1 VKCSAHHQKYPN
13 RRLYDTETSNYI
25 TLSEVKQLV
34 LSQTE
39 FRVVDA
45 KSNEDLTRNILMQI
59 ILDEEGNHGA
69 PMFTSEVLTQIIRF
83 YGHAMQGVMGSF
95 LEKSIHSFIDVQQKL
110 QDQAKALYGEAPKVN
125 TEIWSQFFK
134 NQVPGAPNIMGNYL
148 EQSANMFL
156 DIQEQMQT
164 SVVYF
169 RHLSLQNAA
178 GRAMLRRPPN
188 SPRPSRNR
196 PPSARL
202 SLSTGAAQAAPNRSS

>member
-1 VKCSAHHQKYPN
+1 VSAARIIKKYPN

-34 LSQTE
+34 LAQTE

-45 KSNEDLTRNILMQI
+45 KSNEDLTRSILLQI

-69 PMFTSEVLTQIIRF
+69 PMFTSEVLSQIIRF
-83 YGHAMQGVMGSF
+83 YGNAMQGVMGSF

-134 NQVPGAPNIMGNYL
+134 NQVPGVPNIMGNYL

-156 DIQEQMQT
+156 DIQEQMRKQA
-164 SVVYF
+164 
-169 RHLSLQNAA
+169 LSIFGSFPYQNAA
-178 GRAMLRRPPN
+178 GQSDAT
-188 SPRPSRNR
+188 PS
-196 PPSARL
+196 SAQPEAKPEP
-202 SLSTGAAQAAPNRSS
+202 AAKRKA